1 MKKRKTKKSSSPK
14 TTVYQIVTDKITA
27 LLASGTAAW
36 RKPWKS
42 IHGTSGVRPM
52 NYKTKRPYSGINFF
66 LLLCEFDNPYFLTF
80 KQVGEMGGKVI
91 KGEKSTPVFYWNWM
105 HLDANGQ
112 KVKTREEADK
122 SIPYLRFYKVFNA
135 TQIEG
140 IEFAKP
146 PVIEL
151 KNNEKIDRCEAIV
164 NGCKNLTLEFI
175 NKAKAYYSPSLDVV
189 NMPKIEQF
197 DNSEE
202 YYSTLFHELGHWT
215 GHHSRLDRFKTN
227 ARPAA
232 FGSAEYSREELIAEM
247 TSAFLCFD
255 CQIDLPKL
263 LQNQAAYLQGWL
275 NVLKADV
282 KMVVTAA
289 AQAEKAAK
297 FILESNSKS
306 N

>member
-1 MKKRKTKKSSSPK
+1 MKKSK

-27 LLASGTAAW
+27 LLESGTAAW

-42 IHGTSGVRPM
+42 IHGTNGIRPM

-80 KQVGEMGGKVI
+80 KQVREMGGKVI

-105 HLDANGQ
+105 HLDADGK
-112 KVKTREEADK
+112 KVKTKAEADK
-122 SIPYLRFYKVFNA
+122 SIPFLLFYKVFNA

-140 IEFAKP
+140 IEFADLSSRP
-146 PVIEL
+146 EWREL
-151 KNNEKIDRCEAIV
+151 KNNDKIDRCEAIV
-164 NGCKNLTLEFI
+164 NGCENLTLEFM
-175 NKAKAYYSPSLDVV
+175 NKAKAYYSPSLDIV
-189 NMPKIEQF
+189 NMPRIKQF

-215 GHHSRLDRFKTN
+215 GHHSRLDRFKTG

-263 LQNQAAYLQGWL
+263 VQNQAAYLQGWL
-275 NVLKADV
+275 AVLKADV

-289 AQAEKAAK
+289 VQAEKAAK
-297 FILESNSKS
+297 YIYNE
-306 N
+306 